1 MIPMTSK
8 KSFEYAGRDLK
19 PGDHFQAES
28 QAHVDLL
35 TASGAAVKRSEHETE
50 AVGEAP
56 SNRAK
61 SSRRFRSP
69 EH

>member
-35 TASGAAVKRSEHETE
+35 TASGAAVKRSEHETD
-50 AVGEAP
+50 VVEAP
-56 SNRAK
+56 SNRSK